1 MMLTATI
8 ILVVTVGAFA
18 GFCFYVVWREKKLEK
33 NHYLSQVTLE
43 YAGRFVV
50 FQKRIFE
57 RSISFA
63 TGAILG
69 VQSLLKKIFLF
80 FFPSAKKAFEEK
92 HLLTGLHHGPT
103 SYFLGA
109 FSADK
114 KQEKEKKSR
123 TRKKI

>member
-8 ILVVTVGAFA
+8 ILVVTVGTFV
-18 GFCFYVVWREKKLEK
+18 GFCFYIVWREKKLEK
-33 NHYLSQVTLE
+33 NHYLSEVTFK
-43 YAGRFVV
+43 YAGRFVG
-50 FQKRIFE
+50 FQKRIFD

-69 VQSLLKKIFLF
+69 TQSLLKKIFLF

-103 SYFLGA
+103 SYFLDA
-109 FSADK
+109 VSADK

>member
-8 ILVVTVGAFA
+8 IFVVTVGIFI

-33 NHYLSQVTLE
+33 EHYLSEVTLK
-43 YAGRFVV
+43 YAGRFVEL
-50 FQKRIFE
+50 QKVLFDK
-57 RSISFA
+57 SVSYA
-63 TGAILG
+63 TGLILG
-69 VQSLLKKIFLF
+69 IQQLLKKIFLF

-103 SYFLGA
+103 SYFLDNL
-109 FSADK
+109 SADK